1 MKEEI
6 ITRDFEVRSQL
17 RKNSKGEE
25 FLAYQV
31 KTNTCWLT
39 LLFPQEK
46 MEQFSEE
53 IKLVLKERNFKI
65 TVPDTD
71 LSWNIGKRNGFDV
84 VYVNEIISAE
94 KLEYTSRKDK
104 YFG

>member
-6 ITRDFEVRSQL
+6 KTREFEVRSQL
-17 RKNSKGEE
+17 RKNSKDEE

-39 LLFPQEK
+39 LIFPQEK
-46 MEQFSEE
+46 AELFSEE
-53 IKLVLKERNFKI
+53 VKTILKERNLKI
-65 TVPDTD
+65 VVPDND
-71 LSWNIGKRNGFDV
+71 LAWNIGKRNGFDV

-94 KLEYTSRKDK
+94 KLEYTSRKEK

>member
-6 ITRDFEVRSQL
+6 IAREFEVRSQT
-17 RKNSKGEE
+17 RKNSKDEE

-39 LLFPQEK
+39 LIFPQESAEK
-46 MEQFSEE
+46 FSDEVKA
-53 IKLVLKERNFKI
+53 ILKERNFKI
-65 TVPDTD
+65 RVPDND
-71 LSWNIGKRNGFDV
+71 VSWNIGKRNGFDV

-94 KLEYTSRKDK
+94 KLEYTSRKEK

>member
-6 ITRDFEVRSQL
+6 KTREFEIRSQL
-17 RKNSKGEE
+17 RKNSKDEE

-39 LLFPQEK
+39 LIFPQEASEK
-46 MEQFSEE
+46 FSENVKT
-53 IKLVLKERNFKI
+53 ILKERNFKI
-65 TVPDTD
+65 VVPDND
-71 LSWNIGKRNGFDV
+71 VSWNIGKRNGFDV

>member
-6 ITRDFEVRSQL
+6 KTREFEVRSQS
-17 RKNSKGEE
+17 RKNAEEEE

-39 LLFPQEK
+39 LIFPQESAEK
-46 MEQFSEE
+46 FSEDVKT
-53 IKLVLKERNFKI
+53 ILKERNFKI
-65 TVPDTD
+65 VVPDNDT
-71 LSWNIGKRNGFDV
+71 SWNIGKKHGFDV

-94 KLEYTSRKDK
+94 KLEYKSRKEK